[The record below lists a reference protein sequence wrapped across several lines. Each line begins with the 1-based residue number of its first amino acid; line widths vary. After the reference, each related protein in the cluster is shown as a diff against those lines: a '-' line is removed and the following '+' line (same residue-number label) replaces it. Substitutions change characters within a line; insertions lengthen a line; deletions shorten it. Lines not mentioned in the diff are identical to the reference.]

1 MRVCSGVLQHAV
13 DDKSA
18 CRPSPHAIL
27 HSLGSLLLPPPQ
39 CQVMTFPVNCNDCAA
54 PGETRMCVTDIPHFK
69 EIIIMSFLCDE
80 CGNRTVEVKGGGA
93 VPDHGTKT
101 TLRVEPGEETLGWGL
116 GRWG

>member
-1 MRVCSGVLQHAV
+1 
-13 DDKSA
+13 
-18 CRPSPHAIL
+18 
-27 HSLGSLLLPPPQ
+27 
-39 CQVMTFPVNCNDCAA
+39 
-54 PGETRMCVTDIPHFK
+54 MCVTDIPHFK

-116 GRWG
+116 GWWGKGRYLVDVYAIGANASPVPQHCARSHDATQGSTSRWT